1 MPREIV
7 TETSRGKSSG
17 RAKRLSGKAEFQIET
32 CPAPECNLSTKDV
45 KQFLD
50 ESKKY
55 MKLFKG
61 AFQRVE
67 QAQKSLT
74 YLHGLLGNATRK
86 NVEQM
91 ALGQKEK
98 VRNLQ
103 YYVGQSQWETEP
115 VLAIHQVARHRPG
128 LNGCFRKAL
137 SPFARS
143 PGIGQQGLAV

>member
-50 ESKKY
+50 GSKKY

-74 YLHGLLGNATRK
+74 YLHGLLGNCSFTKSWCRTLK
-86 NVEQM
+86 N
-91 ALGQKEK
+91 
-98 VRNLQ
+98 
-103 YYVGQSQWETEP
+103 EP
-115 VLAIHQVARHRPG
+115 
-128 LNGCFRKAL
+128 KYD
-137 SPFARS
+137 RS
-143 PGIGQQGLAV
+143 